1 LQFNGLAMSDF
12 ETTAEAFK
20 TADDLI
26 VDNKAEYGHTGE
38 PRLHKNPLICKYL
51 YVKGE
56 GEKRTWEQAEHKEF
70 SGSAD
75 PKTRKQLQEAGA
87 FIEGM
92 GLEAPSE
99 ASSSV
104 KLEFVAHSK
113 LLQAKDSCKSVWK

>member
-12 ETTAEAFK
+12 DSTAEAFK
-20 TADDLI
+20 TAGDLI
-26 VDNKAEYGHTGE
+26 EDNKAEYGHTDE
-38 PRLHKNPLICKYL
+38 PRLHKNPLICKYF
-51 YVKGE
+51 YVKSE
-56 GEKRTWEQAEHKEF
+56 GKKRTWEQAEHKEF

-92 GLEAPSE
+92 GLEGPSE

>member
-1 LQFNGLAMSDF
+1 MSDF
-12 ETTAEAFK
+12 ETTDEAFK
-20 TADDLI
+20 TAEDLI
-26 VDNKAEYGHTGE
+26 VDNKAEYGHTVE
-38 PRLHKNPLICKYL
+38 PRLHKNPVICKYF
-51 YVKGE
+51 YVKSE

-92 GLEAPSE
+92 GLEGPPE

>member
-1 LQFNGLAMSDF
+1 MQFNGLAMSDF

-26 VDNKAEYGHTGE
+26 VDNKAEYGHTDE
-38 PRLHKNPLICKYL
+38 PRLHKNPLICKYF
-51 YVKGE
+51 YVKSE
-56 GEKRTWEQAEHKEF
+56 GKQRTWEQAEHKEF

-92 GLEAPSE
+92 GLDAPSE